1 MSLEPT
7 RDHSDSSRL
16 EEGVA
21 LALRAEESGDWKAVA
36 EWLGRNV
43 EHAGSLARFLGGQRD
58 VERAIAPVKL
68 GSGIEAG
75 TVIGGFGLRKE
86 IGRGGMGVVF
96 LAHDPVLKRDV
107 ALKLVR
113 NLDTLTDDR
122 LARFRFEAEIVAN
135 LDHPHVVRVFASGE
149 TDGIPY
155 LVMPFME
162 GGSLANK
169 LKLDAAYRPR
179 AAAELIRDVARGV
192 HHAHLHGVIHRDL
205 KPGNILLDS
214 EERPHV
220 ADFGLARSLK
230 TTATV
235 SGGFAGT
242 PAYMA
247 PEQAR
252 GDKRLTVAVDIHAL
266 GAVLYE
272 LLIGRP
278 PFGTD
283 EVHRTLK
290 RILEE
295 PAPSIRDLRPDV
307 PADLEAICRKC
318 LEKEPGDRYSSA
330 EALAED
336 LTRYLNGE
344 PIRVRDLS
352 VFTGIG
358 RAVSHKPNELLI
370 TSWPGFLMGAVV
382 TFATQG
388 LCQAAVLEGAS
399 GWAVLA
405 WLAIN
410 LFGWFGFYWYFI
422 VQRAQWKSRSMGQ
435 SGAYILAALLA
446 AAALIPAHFS
456 GEQAEALRMYQP
468 LTAVFGVGAFVHGV
482 TIWGRMYYAGSAL
495 IAIAALMPLVPSTYW
510 PTVHALAFGGFAIW
524 FGLWMRYFD
533 RESRKQPTNDS

>member
-7 RDHSDSSRL
+7 RDHTDSTRL
-16 EEGVA
+16 EEGIA
-21 LALRAEESGDWKAVA
+21 LALRADESGDWKAVA

-96 LAHDPVLKRDV
+96 RAHDPVLKRDV

-113 NLDTLTDDR
+113 TVEALTDDR
-122 LARFRFEAEIVAN
+122 LALFRFEAETVAN
-135 LDHPHVVRVFASGE
+135 LDHPHVVRIFASGE

-169 LKLDAAYRPR
+169 LKIDGVYRPR

-220 ADFGLARSLK
+220 ADFGLARSLE

-252 GDKRLTVAVDIHAL
+252 GDKRLTVAVDVHAL

-336 LTRYLNGE
+336 LTRYLEGE
-344 PIRVRDLS
+344 ALAGHSRRGI
-352 VFTGIG
+352 FT
-358 RAVSHKPNELLI
+358 S
-370 TSWPGFLMGAVV
+370 
-382 TFATQG
+382 
-388 LCQAAVLEGAS
+388 
-399 GWAVLA
+399 
-405 WLAIN
+405 
-410 LFGWFGFYWYFI
+410 
-422 VQRAQWKSRSMGQ
+422 VQRAFVRRRETLEMATWATPLW
-435 SGAYILAALLA
+435 GAASSLLALLGLQVA
-446 AAALIPAHFS
+446 ILCDAPSWIPAAALVYYLSAWFGIVWYFLVTRRHDMNPVES
-456 GEQAEALRMYQP
+456 GSMATQFGMIVAASLVTLPYWLLGANIASVFQALA
-468 LTAVFGVGAFVHGV
+468 AVVGLGVYVHGAAY
-482 TIWGRMYYAGSAL
+482 WGRLYLAGFL
-495 IAIAALMPLVPSTYW
+495 IMSTAAIMPWIPQQLW
-510 PTVHALAFGGFAIW
+510 PGL
-524 FGLWMRYFD
+524 FGLAVCAFQVWVGFHLMAVHRQ
-533 RESRKQPTNDS
+533 SRNSAK

>member
-1 MSLEPT
+1 MSQVPDPT
-7 RDHSDSSRL
+7 ETAALSL
-16 EEGVA
+16 NAGVA
-21 LALRAEESGDWKAVA
+21 LALKAHDSGDWKAVVD
-36 EWLGRNV
+36 WITQHPD
-43 EHAGSLARFLGGQRD
+43 HAAGLAGFLAAQGGLQS
-58 VERAIAPVKL
+58 AIRPAGVIPDRT
-68 GSGIEAG
+68 GI
-75 TVIGGFGLRKE
+75 TIGEFVLREE
-86 IGRGGMGVVF
+86 IGRGAMGVVHR
-96 LAHDPVLKRDV
+96 AYDPVLKRDV
-107 ALKLVR
+107 AMKLIRTGVAISEDK
-113 NLDTLTDDR
+113 N
-122 LARFRFEAEIVAN
+122 LARFRFEAETVAN
-135 LDHPHVVRVFASGE
+135 LDHPHIVRVFASGE

-155 LVMPFME
+155 LVMPLME

-169 LKLDAAYRPR
+169 LKLDGVYRPR

-192 HHAHLHGVIHRDL
+192 HHAHQQGLIHRDL

-220 ADFGLARSLK
+220 ADFGLARSLE

-252 GDKRLTVAVDIHAL
+252 GDKRLTVAVDVHAL

-336 LTRYLNGE
+336 LTRYLEGE
-344 PIRVRDLS
+344 ALAGHSRRGI
-352 VFTGIG
+352 FT
-358 RAVSHKPNELLI
+358 S
-370 TSWPGFLMGAVV
+370 
-382 TFATQG
+382 
-388 LCQAAVLEGAS
+388 
-399 GWAVLA
+399 
-405 WLAIN
+405 
-410 LFGWFGFYWYFI
+410 
-422 VQRAQWKSRSMGQ
+422 VQRAFVRRRETLEMATWATPLW
-435 SGAYILAALLA
+435 GAASSLLALLGLQVA
-446 AAALIPAHFS
+446 ILCDAPSWIPAAALVYYLSAWFGIVWYFLVTRRHDMNPVES
-456 GEQAEALRMYQP
+456 GSMATQFGMIVAASLVTLPYWLLGANIASVFQALA
-468 LTAVFGVGAFVHGV
+468 AVVGLGVYVHGAAY
-482 TIWGRMYYAGSAL
+482 WGRLYLAGFL
-495 IAIAALMPLVPSTYW
+495 IMSTAAIMPWIPQQLW
-510 PTVHALAFGGFAIW
+510 PGL
-524 FGLWMRYFD
+524 FGLAVCAFQVWVGFHLMAVHRQ
-533 RESRKQPTNDS
+533 SRNSAK